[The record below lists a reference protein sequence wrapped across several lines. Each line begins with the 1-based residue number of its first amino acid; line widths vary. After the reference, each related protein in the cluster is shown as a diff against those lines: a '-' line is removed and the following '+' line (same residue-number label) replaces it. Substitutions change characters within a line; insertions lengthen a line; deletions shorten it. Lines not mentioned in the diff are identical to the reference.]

1 MSTTTVIAL
10 AVLVGVAVLALVL
23 WAAVRR
29 QRTAKLRDTFGS
41 EYDRTVE
48 GADKRREAERELADR
63 KAMHDELELRPLAPA
78 SRQRYMTAWGA
89 LQTRFVDTPVL
100 ALHEADELVTALM
113 AERGYPTEDF
123 DTRARLLSVEH
134 TEVLDGYRSAHS
146 IASDSRQGSADTEQV
161 RQAML
166 GFRSVFEDLLHDERD
181 STIDLDGRRGEEPY
195 GAYEAVPNEDVV
207 PSGRRRR

>member
-1 MSTTTVIAL
+1 MSTTTIVAL
-10 AVLVGVAVLALVL
+10 AVLAAVAVLAVVL
-23 WAAVRR
+23 WAATRR
-29 QRTAKLRDTFGS
+29 RRTAQLRDTFGS

-63 KAMHDELELRPLAPA
+63 KAMHDELELRPLSPA
-78 SRQRYMTAWGA
+78 SRQRYMTSWGA

-113 AERGYPTEDF
+113 AERGYPTDDF

-134 TEVLDGYRSAHS
+134 TEVLDSYRSAHT
-146 IASDSRQGSADTEQV
+146 IASDSRQGSADTEQI

-166 GFRSVFEDLLHDERD
+166 AFRSVFEDLLHDERD
-181 STIDLDGRRGEEPY
+181 AAIDLDADRDAEPY
-195 GAYEAVPNEDVV
+195 GAYEATPNEDVV